1 MRDALGRL
9 AEADIATPCQEKPVR
24 YTDIMQTPEEARE
37 LCEGCPVLL
46 LCRPLGFTES
56 VYADNM
62 VYGGLT
68 WRRGRP
74 VLETSVSAEKKSRK
88 VVDEITTLAV

>member
-9 AEADIATPCQEKPVR
+9 ADNDISTPCQEKPVR
-24 YTDIMQTPEEARE
+24 YADIAQTPEEARE
-37 LCEGCPVLL
+37 LCEGCPVLM

-74 VLETSVSAEKKSRK
+74 VSETKVSAKKK
-88 VVDEITTLAV
+88 TAKQADVITTLAV